1 VHAGFHP
8 STPLSRS
15 ANELPGPLE
24 TINDPADH
32 SLGGFFSA
40 TLLILVLLLARAAV
54 CRLLGPGR
62 ANSTN
67 GWPNSAWRSPSWVAS
82 SPVIVRFMIIT
93 SDLFSG

>member
-15 ANELPGPLE
+15 ANELPGPVE

-54 CRLLGPGR
+54 CRLLGPR
-62 ANSTN
+62 A
-67 GWPNSAWRSPSWVAS
+67 GKFDKRLAQQRVAQARPGLPVRPSLCVS
-82 SPVIVRFMIIT
+82 
-93 SDLFSG
+93 